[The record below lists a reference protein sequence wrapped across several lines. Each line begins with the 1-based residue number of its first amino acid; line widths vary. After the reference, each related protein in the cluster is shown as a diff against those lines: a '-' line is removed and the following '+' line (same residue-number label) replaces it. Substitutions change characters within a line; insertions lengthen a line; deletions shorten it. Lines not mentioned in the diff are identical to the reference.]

1 MNMRSIF
8 SFNRP
13 FWFVTFVI
21 VLLTLLFLLKSNTQV
36 SASVSDEP
44 TNNKPLG
51 VPSPTPK
58 TQEEESNRRA
68 AVRAAQ
74 QADAQPAFDLSFMA
88 AVPCRE
94 GFAGQYP
101 CKNVD
106 LMSFLPLSMIGG
118 GKGADLWGWTDAQT
132 GKEYAIMTRTN
143 GTAFVEISD
152 PENPI
157 YLGNLPSHTHSSIW
171 RDAKVYQNHA
181 FIVADV
187 NGNHGVQI
195 FDLTQLRDITSSVT
209 FTETAHYDNMG
220 SAHNIVI
227 NEETGYAYVV
237 GGSSGEES
245 CGSGLHMI
253 NIQNPTQPTFAGC
266 FEDDGYTHDAQCVV
280 YNGPDKD
287 YQGQEI
293 CFNANEDTLT
303 IVNVSN
309 KSNPTML
316 SRKGY
321 TGSSYTHQN
330 WLTEDHR
337 YLLMNDEQD
346 EIQNGHNTHTYIWD
360 LSELDRP
367 VFNGF
372 YESAVPSID
381 HNLYVHHGH
390 AYEANYRSGLRILDI
405 SDIANSNLKEVAY
418 FDIYPANDNANYNGA
433 WSAYPFFESG
443 AVILSGIEQG
453 LFVLRPQLGANTP
466 TATPEPSESAIPQP
480 SKSATP
486 EPTESPIPE
495 PTESPIPEPT
505 KTATPIAIRTAT
517 PIPTATSTATP
528 TATGP
533 TDQKLTF
540 FIPIL
545 IR

>member
-51 VPSPTPK
+51 VPPPTPK

-68 AVRAAQ
+68 AVRVAQ

-101 CKNVD
+101 CQNVD

-227 NEETGYAYVV
+227 NEETGYAYAVDGDV
-237 GGSSGEES
+237 PHGPW
-245 CGSGLHMI
+245 
-253 NIQNPTQPTFAGC
+253 PTHGMP
-266 FEDDGYTHDAQCVV
+266 
-280 YNGPDKD
+280 
-287 YQGQEI
+287 
-293 CFNANEDTLT
+293 
-303 IVNVSN
+303 
-309 KSNPTML
+309 
-316 SRKGY
+316 SRKRQTCHSGVRRRVADLKPGDRYRMPGY
-321 TGSSYTHQN
+321 A
-330 WLTEDHR
+330 
-337 YLLMNDEQD
+337 M
-346 EIQNGHNTHTYIWD
+346 
-360 LSELDRP
+360 
-367 VFNGF
+367 
-372 YESAVPSID
+372 
-381 HNLYVHHGH
+381 GH
-390 AYEANYRSGLRILDI
+390 AHSR
-405 SDIANSNLKEVAY
+405 
-418 FDIYPANDNANYNGA
+418 
-433 WSAYPFFESG
+433 
-443 AVILSGIEQG
+443 AVIRVVHS
-453 LFVLRPQLGANTP
+453 
-466 TATPEPSESAIPQP
+466 TPEVN
-480 SKSATP
+480 
-486 EPTESPIPE
+486 
-495 PTESPIPEPT
+495 
-505 KTATPIAIRTAT
+505 R
-517 PIPTATSTATP
+517 
-528 TATGP
+528 
-533 TDQKLTF
+533 
-540 FIPIL
+540 
-545 IR
+545 